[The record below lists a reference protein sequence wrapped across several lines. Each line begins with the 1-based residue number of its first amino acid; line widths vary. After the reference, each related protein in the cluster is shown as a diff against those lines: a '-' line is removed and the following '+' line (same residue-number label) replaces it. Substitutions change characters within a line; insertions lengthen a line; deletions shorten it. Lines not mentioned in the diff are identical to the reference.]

1 MRVREA
7 YQLPDWVA
15 IAMQLVDGE
24 AAAAAALIPLESNL
38 ELAHDLVPVLAAV
51 PYIRA
56 SCFV

>member
-1 MRVREA
+1 
-7 YQLPDWVA
+7 
-15 IAMQLVDGE
+15 MQLVDGE

>member
-1 MRVREA
+1 
-7 YQLPDWVA
+7 
-15 IAMQLVDGE
+15 MQLVDGE
-24 AAAAAALIPLESNL
+24 AAAAALIPLESNL